1 MVYDVMFVCAL
12 SIQVVRCM
20 KNGKTYFGNN
30 FLHQILFSQGEIL
43 QTWRK
48 KRKCKANEVMTRSCS
63 VMSTWKGIKHAN
75 HANYTKGKYPTR
87 VSIQR
92 AKVPRAKVPR
102 ESVSKASVP
111 RENVLRENIR
121 RENVPRANVPR
132 VIAQGANVPRATIPK
147 VNVPGLRKRSC

>member
-1 MVYDVMFVCAL
+1 MVYDVMCVCAL

-111 RENVLRENIR
+111 K
-121 RENVPRANVPR
+121 ANVPR
-132 VIAQGANVPRATIPK
+132 VFAQGANVPRATTRK

>member
-1 MVYDVMFVCAL
+1 MVYDVMCVCAL

-92 AKVPRAKVPR
+92 AKVPR
-102 ESVSKASVP
+102 
-111 RENVLRENIR
+111 ENVLRENIR

>member
-1 MVYDVMFVCAL
+1 MTSCVCAL
-12 SIQVVRCM
+12 SIQVVPCM

-48 KRKCKANEVMTRSCS
+48 KRKCKANEVMTRLCS
-63 VMSTWKGIKHAN
+63 IMSTWKGIKHAN

-92 AKVPRAKVPR
+92 AKVPRAKVSR
-102 ESVSKASVP
+102 ESVSKA
-111 RENVLRENIR
+111 
-121 RENVPRANVPR
+121 NVPRANVPR
-132 VIAQGANVPRATIPK
+132 VIAQGANVPRATILK

>member
-1 MVYDVMFVCAL
+1 MVYDVMCVCAL

-111 RENVLRENIR
+111 K
-121 RENVPRANVPR
+121 ANVPR
-132 VIAQGANVPRATIPK
+132 VFAQGANVPRATIPK
-147 VNVPGLRKRSC
+147 VNDPGLRKRSC